1 MDETFSRRVAIHS
14 RGRAASMAAQA
25 TAAGWEVDA
34 RAPVAIV
41 DLADS
46 DMCRGRARAVI
57 AVATGVG
64 TEAAWQA
71 HAAGATHWLGADF
84 GAPDLAAALAFAE
97 RFLRAGEGAPER
109 RDLARQEDAALA
121 DWFAARDGPVT
132 AIVVVLTRFEFVNA
146 AYGRATGDALMAAT
160 AARIGDW
167 ARLACGDDAILR
179 RDGTEF
185 VLLTGCALPIDMVA
199 ALDRALALPF
209 DVAGAAASLGTRI
222 GTAAAF
228 PEDDLPALLAQARRA
243 LGQPSGPAADDGR
256 LDALAADLH
265 RAIERGE
272 IAIRYQPQVALGSG
286 AILGVEALARWDH
299 PALGSLGADD
309 LFAAAERA
317 DLGTA
322 LSEHIQRRVLEE
334 VAGWSP
340 ALARLRVSINVT
352 AADLGRPGFADAFL
366 ARIDASGVARGRVTV
381 EIVETGL
388 IDDLDRAGAV
398 LARLRGAGCRIAI
411 DDFGTG
417 YSSLAYLKALPI
429 DYLKIDRSL
438 TRDIAGS
445 ERDRVIV
452 RGVIA
457 IARSLGLETIAEGV
471 ETEAERALLVAE
483 GGNLYQGFLCSE
495 PVDGAGLLGL
505 VSGDRR

>member
-1 MDETFSRRVAIHS
+1 MDESFNRRVAIHS
-14 RGRAASMAAQA
+14 GCRGGTIAALVD
-25 TAAGWEVDA
+25 AAGWTVDA
-34 RAPVAIV
+34 RAVIAIV
-41 DLADS
+41 DLAD
-46 DMCRGRARAVI
+46 GPIEAIAQAVI
-57 AVATGVG
+57 AVSTLTGSA
-64 TEAAWQA
+64 AAWQA
-71 HAAGATHWLGADF
+71 HAAGATHWLAADF
-84 GAPDLAAALAFAE
+84 GPADVAAALAFAE
-97 RFLRAGEGAPER
+97 RFVRADGWVRPER
-109 RDLARQEDAALA
+109 RDPVRREDGVLA
-121 DWFAARDGPVT
+121 DWLAERTEPVS

-146 AYGRATGDALMAAT
+146 AYGRATGDALMAAA
-160 AARIGDW
+160 AARIEGW
-167 ARLACGDDAILR
+167 ARQALGAGAMLR
-179 RDGTEF
+179 RAGTEF
-185 VLLTGCALPIDMVA
+185 VLLTDGGVAPDAIA

-209 DVAGAAASLGTRI
+209 DAAGTAASLGTRI
-222 GTAAAF
+222 GTARAA
-228 PEDDLPALLAQARRA
+228 PGDDLPVLLSRARRT
-243 LGQPSGPAADDGR
+243 LGQPSGPAANDGK

-265 RAIERGE
+265 RAIERSE

-299 PALGSLGADD
+299 PVLGGLGADD

-317 DLGTA
+317 DLGNA
-322 LSEHIQRRVLEE
+322 VSEHIQRRALAE
-334 VAGWSP
+334 VADWP
-340 ALARLRVSINVT
+340 AALARLRVSVNVT
-352 AADLGRPGFADAFL
+352 AADLARPGFAEAFL
-366 ARIDASGVARGRVTV
+366 ARIDASGVARGRVTA

-457 IARSLGLETIAEGV
+457 IARSLGMETIAEGV
-471 ETEAERALLVAE
+471 ETEAERALLAAE
-483 GGNLYQGFLCSE
+483 GGDLYQGFLCSE
-495 PVDGAGLLGL
+495 PVDGERLAKL
-505 VSGDRR
+505 VG